1 MYSAVVRTFGNLVR
15 NKPKFL
21 ARNGVDEVSTGTGS
35 KLGTPG
41 GGGGTVQAAVA
52 VVVSAPDWHKVVL
65 LLAAFTHAA
74 SQPLEQHEES
84 FTHTYTQHGV
94 V

>member
-1 MYSAVVRTFGNLVR
+1 MRTFGNLVR
-15 NKPKFL
+15 NKPKL
-21 ARNGVDEVSTGTGS
+21 RARNGVDEVSTGIGS
-35 KLGTPG
+35 KSGTPG
-41 GGGGTVQAAVA
+41 AGGGTVQAEVA
-52 VVVSAPDWHKVVL
+52 VVVSAPDWHNVVL
-65 LLAAFTHAA
+65 LLAAFTQAA

>member
-1 MYSAVVRTFGNLVR
+1 MYSAVVRTFGNFVR

-21 ARNGVDEVSTGTGS
+21 ARNGVVPFSTGTGS

-52 VVVSAPDWHKVVL
+52 EAVSAPDWHSVMLVR
-65 LLAAFTHAA
+65 AAFTHAA
-74 SQPLEQHEES
+74 SQPLEQHDES